1 MFLDKRYFII
11 KSIKKMKLVYVIF
24 LLLALVLVNAEK
36 KPANI
41 MDVVEQILQDPEY
54 LSQSDYEQLRILQII
69 YSILE
74 HNLISRTR
82 SKTRPE

>member
-1 MFLDKRYFII
+1 
-11 KSIKKMKLVYVIF
+11 MKIVYAIF
-24 LLLALVLVNAEK
+24 LLLALVLVKAEK

-41 MDVVEQILQDPEY
+41 VDVVDQLLQDPEY